1 MYKKI
6 TEFNFREIDRKFVLV
21 KSLSK
26 KFDNYGIKN
35 LSNPFLGIL
44 YFDVDCGMTLR
55 ILGNPNDEMMQKE
68 YTNNF
73 ATILRADCFEELE
86 FELYNEKINDY
97 GILKQLEGYYDY
109 PDLIKTREIKELD
122 EFRHSTF
129 PDDVQVLIPFEKQPE
144 LLWARLINVT
154 ETNKLYIVAL
164 LNDSY
169 IDDNLKK
176 GTFIACKPI
185 EIKEK
190 KYLVIDGILE
200 KKQ

>member
-21 KSLSK
+21 KSLSR

-55 ILGNPNDEMMQKE
+55 ILGNPNDEMMQSE

-122 EFRHSTF
+122 EFRHSIF

-169 IDDNLKK
+169 IDENLKA
-176 GTFIACKPI
+176 GTFIACKPV
-185 EIKEK
+185 EIKDR
-190 KYLVIDGILE
+190 KYLIIEGILE